1 MASSFSRTLRSL
13 DERRPGRLGLAATL
27 VVLAAWGAWMHLG
40 RIEIYASTTQARLE
54 VVGLPHRVATREA
67 GRIVT
72 VRTELGREVTLG
84 DALVVLDTSVE
95 EQQLEE
101 ARVRVTGLDERAKA
115 LRRQIVALEEAR
127 ASHLGANASA
137 VARAR
142 VEVAQA
148 EAVAVRDERL
158 GVIAGRLG
166 AEQLLSGTDRLK
178 AESDVVD
185 SRLKV
190 EQARAERLRQSAAL
204 RYDDRQEASR
214 MTELAQRV
222 VDLEADRRASL
233 VQIETAR
240 AQIERRTVR
249 APAAGRLGN
258 ITALQVGD
266 VLKAGDV
273 IATVVPG
280 EAIHVVAEL
289 PPAEA
294 IGRVLPGQRAR
305 VRVAGFS
312 WTQYGMLEAVVQQVA
327 SEPHDGTARVELEL
341 ALTPGAAN
349 RIPIQHGLPS
359 SVDIEV
365 ERVSPWTLLVR
376 SAGSAVSPP
385 AAPAPASRVAVAQ

>member
-13 DERRPGRLGLAATL
+13 DERRPSRLGLALTL
-27 VVLAAWGAWMHLG
+27 VVLGAWGTWIRYG
-40 RIEIYASTTQARLE
+40 SIELYASTTQARLE
-54 VVGLPHRVATREA
+54 VVGLPHRVASREA
-67 GRIVT
+67 GRIVSL
-72 VRTELGREVTLG
+72 RTDLGREVALG
-84 DALVVLDTSVE
+84 EPLAVLDTSVE

-101 ARVRVTGLDERAKA
+101 ARVRVVGLGERAKA

-137 VARAR
+137 VERAR

-148 EAVAVRDERL
+148 EAVAVRDEKL
-158 GVIAGRLG
+158 GVIAGRLSD
-166 AEQLLSGTDRLK
+166 EQLLSGSDRLK

-190 EQARAERLRQSAAL
+190 RQARAERVRQSAAL
-204 RYDDRQEASR
+204 RYDDRQEASK
-214 MTELAQRV
+214 MAELTQRV
-222 VDLEADRRASL
+222 VDLEADRSASL

-240 AQIERRTVR
+240 AQIERRTIR

-273 IATVVPG
+273 LATVVPG
-280 EAIHVVAEL
+280 EEIQVVAEL
-289 PPAEA
+289 PPQDA

-312 WTQYGMLEAVVQQVA
+312 WTQYGMLDAVVKQVA
-327 SEPHDGTARVELEL
+327 SEPHDGTARVELVIRH
-341 ALTPGAAN
+341 ASAS
-349 RIPIQHGLPS
+349 RIPVQHGLPS

-376 SAGSAVSPP
+376 SAGSVVTPP
-385 AAPAPASRVAVAQ
+385 AVPAPAPRVAVAP